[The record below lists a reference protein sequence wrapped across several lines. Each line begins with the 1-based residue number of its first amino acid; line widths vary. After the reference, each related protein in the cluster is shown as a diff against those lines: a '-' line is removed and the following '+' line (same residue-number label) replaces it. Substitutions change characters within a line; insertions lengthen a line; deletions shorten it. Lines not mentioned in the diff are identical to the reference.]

1 MARYYDFA
9 GAKIILPGA
18 YSDRSFPEDQGAGAV
33 TGRVIIMGE
42 ATKGGIP
49 YNAETEVEDVINVV
63 EGQAQALN
71 VFGGGTVYYGAEFF
85 LTPTKDER
93 FNKPSEAKCIVVNQM
108 TQASTTITASGSVT
122 SDIIDVAWDKYGTD
136 GNLASHKISAG
147 TNTGKKVEVTY
158 KGVSQLDQDDT
169 ILNLMSIQYTGAGS
183 ACAMTINATTLSTTC
198 TGDAASDLSLTL
210 SEFTDMGSLIN
221 YINSQAN
228 YTCTLTGQS
237 DEKTT
242 VFDAVTSQDI
252 KTIAYSCVGIV
263 EAIIR
268 ALNATEL
275 CTATLGTG
283 AARDIPDN
291 QSEFTFFT
299 GGTVSAA
306 TTDDWTAALLKLEDY
321 ELNNI
326 VAVTGSETIHLL
338 VQDHV
343 DRMNLVKNKKYRQA
357 GFGAGSTTNTK
368 ASRIAEMKALNSAY
382 LEYCVSP
389 FKRYDYINNE
399 VPTTDFYPFYLYPMI
414 AGFRYA
420 NNVGMDVVFKYLN
433 VLSTPEINRKDQED
447 YAAAGA
453 TLIQKTTNVNN
464 ISQFEIKVNNT
475 TYQGSQITR
484 TNPSVVYEINV
495 LTKDFEEQVI
505 EQIRGLDT
513 VANSVIISKIQS
525 WITTFLFPK
534 YRDDF
539 GWITDGPDGQKAFDN
554 VVFEQ
559 DGEQFKTTA
568 TLTMSVTPRF
578 AFNFLTFITPG
589 QNV

>member
-1 MARYYDFA
+1 MARFYDFA
-9 GAKIILPGA
+9 GQKIIIPGS
-18 YSDRSFPEDQGAGAV
+18 YSQRLFPEDQGAGAV
-33 TGRVIIMGE
+33 TGRAIIMGE
-42 ATKGGIP
+42 ASKGGIP
-49 YNAETEVEDVINVV
+49 YNAYDEVDDVINVV

-71 VFGGGTVYYGAEFF
+71 VFGGGTIYYGAEFY

-93 FNKPSEAKCIVVNQM
+93 FNKPSEAACIVVNQM
-108 TQASTTITASGSVT
+108 TQAELELTASST
-122 SDIIDVAWDKYGTD
+122 PIIDVAWNKFGTD
-136 GNLASHKISAG
+136 GNSAAIKASSG
-147 TNTGKKVEVTY
+147 STTGKKIEVIY
-158 KGVSQLDQDDT
+158 KGNDVIDQDDT
-169 ILNLMSIQYTGAGS
+169 TLPLMSIQYTGTAVTS
-183 ACAMTINATTLSTTC
+183 TMTINATTLSTTC
-198 TGDAASDLSLTL
+198 AAVAADDLSITL
-210 SEFTDMGSLIN
+210 AEYTDMGSLIN
-221 YINSQAN
+221 FINNQAN

-242 VFDAVTSQDI
+242 VFDAVTTQDI
-252 KTIAYSCVGIV
+252 KSSAYSCVGII
-263 EAIIR
+263 ESIIR
-268 ALNATEL
+268 LLNSSGEMTAALSS
-275 CTATLGTG
+275 G
-283 AARDIPDN
+283 AARTVIDDM
-291 QSEFTFFT
+291 SEFLYFT

-306 TTDDWTAALLKLEDY
+306 TTDDWTAALVKLETY

-338 VQDHV
+338 VENHV
-343 DRMNLVKNKKYRQA
+343 GRMNQVKNKKYRQA
-357 GFGAGSTTNTK
+357 GFGSGSVTSSK
-368 ASRIAEMKALNSAY
+368 ALRIAEMKALNSAY
-382 LEYCVSP
+382 IEYCVSP
-389 FKRYDYINNE
+389 FKRYDYVNNE
-399 VPTTDFYPFYLYPMI
+399 VPTSDFYPFYLYPMI

-433 VLSTPEINRKDQED
+433 VLSTPEIARADQED

-464 ISQFEIKVNNT
+464 ISQFEIKVNNS
-475 TYQGSQITR
+475 TYQGSQVTR

-495 LTKDFEEQVI
+495 LTKDFEEQVT
-505 EQIRGLDT
+505 EQIRGLNT
-513 VANSVIISKIQS
+513 VANSVIIAKMQS

-554 VVFEQ
+554 VVFAQ
-559 DGEQFKTTA
+559 DGETFTTTA